1 MKKMILLLAAVA
13 VWSSVSA
20 QIVSTEY
27 TIYTLDKDTLYIKNC
42 PVGLLIKDSWISGLN
57 RDLEKTPVI
66 IMVEDLAVIRK
77 KYTPQKNKNR
87 KS

>member
-1 MKKMILLLAAVA
+1 MAAVA
-13 VWSSVSA
+13 VWSSVSS

-27 TIYTLDKDTLYIKNC
+27 TVYTLDRDTLYIKNDS
-42 PVGLLIKDSWISGLN
+42 VGLLIKDSWTSSLN
-57 RDLEKTPVI
+57 RETEKTPVI
-66 IMVEDLAVIRK
+66 IMVEDLAIIRK